1 MNREAILD
9 VLEKNSRIDLAD
21 LALMLGESEA
31 AVAKEVADME
41 KVLYLDD
48 YRAGVHSYYP
58 ELGERKPE
66 VKMEASLGY
75 YGTHYYVDTPL
86 DLKGR
91 GITPL
96 DASWVP
102 GCQKEVEGWK
112 SYRVTKKAFEK
123 LKAEYPIA
131 MERLLD

>member
-1 MNREAILD
+1 
-9 VLEKNSRIDLAD
+9 
-21 LALMLGESEA
+21 
-31 AVAKEVADME
+31 ME

-75 YGTHYYVDTPL
+75 YGAHYYVDTPL

-91 GITPL
+91 GITLL

-123 LKAEYPIA
+123 LKAQYPIA

>member
-1 MNREAILD
+1 MA
-9 VLEKNSRIDLAD
+9 
-21 LALMLGESEA
+21 
-31 AVAKEVADME
+31 
-41 KVLYLDD
+41 KVLFLDD

-75 YGTHYYVDTPL
+75 YGAHYYVDTPL

-123 LKAEYPIA
+123 LKAQYPIA

>member
-1 MNREAILD
+1 MA
-9 VLEKNSRIDLAD
+9 
-21 LALMLGESEA
+21 
-31 AVAKEVADME
+31 
-41 KVLYLDD
+41 KVLFLDD
-48 YRAGVHSYYP
+48 YRAGVHSFYP

-66 VKMEASLGY
+66 VKMEARLGH

-112 SYRVTKKAFEK
+112 SYRVTPKAFER
-123 LKAEYPIA
+123 LQAEYPIE

>member
-1 MNREAILD
+1 MA
-9 VLEKNSRIDLAD
+9 
-21 LALMLGESEA
+21 
-31 AVAKEVADME
+31 
-41 KVLYLDD
+41 KVLFLDD

-75 YGTHYYVDTPL
+75 YGSHYYVDMPL
-86 DLKGR
+86 DLKGL
-91 GITPL
+91 GITLL

-123 LKAEYPIA
+123 LKAQYPIA
-131 MERLLD
+131 IERLLD

>member
-1 MNREAILD
+1 MA
-9 VLEKNSRIDLAD
+9 
-21 LALMLGESEA
+21 
-31 AVAKEVADME
+31 
-41 KVLYLDD
+41 KVLFLDD

-75 YGTHYYVDTPL
+75 YGSHYYVDTPL

-91 GITPL
+91 GITLL
-96 DASWVP
+96 DSCWVP

>member
-1 MNREAILD
+1 MA
-9 VLEKNSRIDLAD
+9 
-21 LALMLGESEA
+21 
-31 AVAKEVADME
+31 
-41 KVLYLDD
+41 KVLFLDD

-75 YGTHYYVDTPL
+75 SGSHYAVDTPL

-91 GITPL
+91 GITLL

-123 LKAEYPIA
+123 LKAQYPIA